1 MPSHRY
7 VRRTQLLHYFGEEY
21 DQDNCGMCDN
31 CQHPKE
37 QFEGAEYLKT
47 IINAVLNT
55 HERFEINHIVN
66 FRLGKKESAHQE
78 LWS

>member
-1 MPSHRY
+1 MIKTIVECVTIANIQKSS
-7 VRRTQLLHYFGEEY
+7 L
-21 DQDNCGMCDN
+21 
-31 CQHPKE
+31 KE
-37 QFEGAEYLKT
+37 QEYLKT